1 MSEVPFTGTDAV
13 PVRVSAREGYD
24 RWAET
29 YDTDGNPLIALEE
42 RHIASLVGAV
52 DGLMVV
58 DVGCG
63 TGRHAVRLAAGGAQ
77 VVALD
82 FSPRMLEIARAKAGA
97 ERVRFHLH
105 DLTTRLPLDD
115 RAADRVLCCLVLEHV
130 ADLVSLFRELGR
142 ICAPAPR
149 GLIVVSAMHP
159 AMLLR
164 GVQARF
170 HDPRTGARVQPASFP
185 YQVSDYV
192 TAARAAG
199 LVVDHLGEHAV
210 DASLAAAYPRG
221 ARYVG
226 WPMLLLMT
234 LRREGGGGTS

>member
-1 MSEVPFTGTDAV
+1 MSTVDHSTRV
-13 PVRVSAREGYD
+13 PVREGYD
-24 RWAET
+24 RWAAT
-29 YDTDGNPLIALEE
+29 YDTDGNPLTALEE
-42 RHIASLVGAV
+42 RHIGSLIGEV
-52 DGLMVV
+52 DGLGVA

-63 TGRHAVRLAAGGAQ
+63 TGRHAVRLAAAGAR
-77 VVALD
+77 VTALD
-82 FSPRMLEIARAKAGA
+82 FSPRMLEIARTKAGA

-105 DLTTRLPLDD
+105 DVTTHLPLDD
-115 RAADRVLCCLVLEHV
+115 GAVDRVLCCLVLEHV
-130 ADLVSLFRELGR
+130 ADLVSLFGELGR
-142 ICAPAPR
+142 VCAPPPR
-149 GLIVVSAMHP
+149 GVIVVSAMHP
-159 AMLLR
+159 AMMLR

-170 HDPRTGARVQPASFP
+170 HDQRTGARVQPASFP

-192 TAARAAG
+192 MAARSAG

-210 DASLAAAYPRG
+210 DAPLAAAYPRG